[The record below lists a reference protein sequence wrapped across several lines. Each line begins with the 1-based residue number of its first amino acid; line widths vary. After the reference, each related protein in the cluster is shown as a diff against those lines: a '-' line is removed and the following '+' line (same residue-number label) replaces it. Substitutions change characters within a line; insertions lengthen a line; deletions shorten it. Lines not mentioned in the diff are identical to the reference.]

1 MKKIIKSNSKKIIA
15 AILCLITLISALP
28 FSQVLAWT
36 SSEGV
41 KCSTKVGEYL
51 VSSDGDYY
59 YYPETMNVLRYDKDG
74 NTTVIKYEYNNRPRK
89 KCLLIYNGEIKEAF
103 CIESGTKFRDSDN
116 GYVSENYNNNSYF
129 QNLPYLA
136 RYGIMLTAIYGYT
149 DSVPGD
155 LVNSCNLDDF
165 KCAAQVIIWEYQQQL
180 RTGPWTI
187 NSNNGIAADIYYNT
201 IKGRPA
207 EIAYNWILQK
217 ISGHTTIPSFS
228 AHTMQDAQTY
238 TLKYNSNANNFSL
251 TIQDTNNTLAD
262 LYFSN
267 NSGVSVYRNGNN
279 YTFTSSNMINDAITI
294 TAQKNIN
301 KNTDNMLI
309 WGRSDYQT
317 CMTGVDDPVVFYL
330 KINTETYGST
340 RIRKLSEDGVVKGIK
355 FRITGNGIDEIVTT
369 GNDGIIDVHNL
380 LPGIYEVTEIVDEK
394 YEPQKTQR
402 VTVLS
407 GQQSTVTFGN
417 VLKRG
422 NLKVTKTSE
431 DGLVENIKFHLY
443 GKSISGIEVNEY
455 SITNSEGIAEF
466 NDILISGSEGYILEE
481 VNTDIKYVT
490 PEKQNVIIKW
500 NEVTNK
506 SVNNVL
512 KKFNV
517 VVTKSDIENGS
528 AQGNAT
534 LEGAVYGIYNNG
546 QLIDKY
552 TTDSNG
558 QFITSYYVC
567 ADNWSIKE
575 ISPSEG
581 YLLNKQ
587 VYHVGA
593 EAKNY
598 KIEYNS
604 TKNDVTEQVIKG
616 KILIIKHTDDGQTK
630 IETPENGAKFEVYLK
645 SAGSYSNAKETERD
659 ILTCDADG
667 FAETKSLPY
676 GTYTIHQIS
685 GWENREF
692 IKDFDVEIIENTKEY
707 KYLINNREFESYI
720 KMVKK
725 DKNTGKIVTFSN
737 ATFSLYKLNEDTN
750 KWEQVKCKVGEEY
763 RTTWTTNDKGVACT
777 ETKLKAGK
785 YKLCE
790 IRSA

>member
-1 MKKIIKSNSKKIIA
+1 MKKIIKSNGKKILA

-28 FSQVLAWT
+28 ISQVLAWT

-41 KCSTKVGEYL
+41 NCSTTAGVYL
-51 VSSDGDYY
+51 VSSDGGYY

-74 NTTVIKYEYNNRPRK
+74 NTTVRKYKYGKEREKY
-89 KCLLIYNGEIKEAF
+89 LLTYNGETKEAF
-103 CIESGTKFRDSDN
+103 CIEAGTKFRDSDN
-116 GYVSENYNNNSYF
+116 GYLSENYNNNSYF

-149 DSVPGD
+149 DSVPKD
-155 LVNSCNLDDF
+155 LANSCNLDDF
-165 KCAAQVIIWEYQQQL
+165 KCAAQIIIWEYQQQL

-187 NSNNGIAADIYYNT
+187 NSNNGIPADIYYNT

-207 EIAYNWILQK
+207 EVAYNWILQK

-228 AHTMQDAQTY
+228 AHTIQDAQTY

-267 NSGVSVYRNGNN
+267 DSGVTVYRNGNN
-279 YTFTSSNMINDAITI
+279 YTFTSNNMISNPITI

-330 KINTETYGST
+330 KINTETYGSAS
-340 RIRKLSEDGVVKGIK
+340 IRKMSEDGIVKGVK

-369 GNDGIIDVHNL
+369 GNDGLIDVHNL

-407 GQQSTVTFGN
+407 GQQSIVTFGN
-417 VLKRG
+417 ILKRG

-431 DGLVENIKFHLY
+431 DGFVENVEFHLY

-455 SITNSEGIAEF
+455 AITNSEGIAEF
-466 NDILISGSEGYILEE
+466 NNILISGNDGYTLEE
-481 VNTDIKYVT
+481 VDTNIKYVI
-490 PEKQNVIIKW
+490 PEKQNVIVNW
-500 NEVTNK
+500 NKVTNK
-506 SVNNVL
+506 TVNNVL

-517 VVTKSDIENGS
+517 TVTKSDVENGS
-528 AQGNAT
+528 AQGDAT

-546 QLIDKY
+546 QLIDEY

-558 QFITSYYVC
+558 QFTTSYYVC
-567 ADNWSIKE
+567 ADNWTIKE
-575 ISPSEG
+575 ISPSKG

-587 VYHVGA
+587 IYHVGA

-616 KILIIKHTDDGQTK
+616 KILIIKHTDDGQTQ
-630 IETPENGAKFEVYLK
+630 IETPEKGAKFEVYLK
-645 SAGSYSNAKETERD
+645 SAGSYSDAKEAERD

-692 IKDFDVEIIENTKEY
+692 IKDFDVEITENAKEY
-707 KYLINNREFESYI
+707 KYLINNKEFESYI

-725 DKNTGKIVTFSN
+725 DKSTGKIVTFSN